1 MIDVCGVPE
10 PHAAFLRAAVARLG
24 EDPRLVGVAA
34 GGSYLSRTMDEF
46 SDLDLVIAVEPNA
59 YASVREDRHRIAQS
73 LGERVEDPAVLWERD
88 GRLTA
93 ALKASPAHFPE
104 PVLQWIED
112 RFWVW
117 VHYGAAKTGRGELF
131 EAGDFLA
138 FLRAQ
143 VLGPLCLK
151 LRGAR
156 PSGVRRLEQRA
167 PSLAEEMRTTV
178 AAHDARSCALAL
190 RSAAEMYRRL
200 RQALVAEPLSLRT
213 EAEQAAMAY
222 LGEVSAR
229 T

>member
-1 MIDVCGVPE
+1 MIDVPGFPE
-10 PHAAFLRAAVARLG
+10 PHAAFLRSAVARLS

-46 SDLDLVIAVEPNA
+46 SDLDLVIAVEPVA
-59 YASVREDRHRIAQS
+59 YASVRDDRPEIAHR
-73 LGERVEDPAVLWERD
+73 LG
-88 GRLTA
+88 
-93 ALKASPAHFPE
+93 
-104 PVLQWIED
+104 PVL
-112 RFWVW
+112 
-117 VHYGAAKTGRGELF
+117 AAFTGEHV
-131 EAGDFLA
+131 EACDFLA

-143 VLGPLCLK
+143 VRGPLSLE

-167 PSLAEEMRTTV
+167 PDLAEEMRTTL

-190 RSAAEMYRRL
+190 ESAAEMYRRL
-200 RQALVAEPLSLRT
+200 RRALAAEPLSLRT

-229 T
+229 TLS